1 MAEAPAGPKG
11 NKARMGQQKVKPLL
25 MLLSLILL
33 AGAMPVAASTP
44 TEDLLNTDRALAA
57 QSLKVGFVKA
67 YGSAIGAG
75 ARKLDPGAQPVIG
88 RESVLAYMA
97 KYPTG
102 DEFRW
107 TPAEAVVAKSGELG
121 FTWGRWVDT
130 YRVKHGKLVKA
141 YGKYLDVWRLDSD
154 GKWRW
159 IADMGNSNPPPTLP
173 RT

>member
-1 MAEAPAGPKG
+1 VTTRRRDVTRRPDGDERNVIRLRVLFTILAL
-11 NKARMGQQKVKPLL
+11 Q
-25 MLLSLILL
+25 LL
-33 AGAMPVAASTP
+33 AGALPVAASTP

-57 QSLKVGFVKA
+57 QSLKVGFVHA
-67 YGSAIGAG
+67 YESAIGAG

-102 DEFRW
+102 DVFTW

-121 FTWGRWVDT
+121 FTWGRWADT
-130 YRVKHGKLVKA
+130 YRDKHGKLVKA
-141 YGKYLDVWRLDSD
+141 YGKYLDVWRLGSD

-159 IADMGNSNPPPTLP
+159 IADMGNSNPPPP
-173 RT
+173 